1 MNNLKNN
8 IELLSPVG
16 NFECLKA
23 AVQNGADSVY
33 FGADTFSARASAT
46 NFSLEELKSAIQ
58 YAKIRNVKTNLTLNT
73 LIKNEEFDEAV
84 SVARFAYENGIDA
97 IIVQDLGLAKYLIK
111 TFPNLAIH
119 ASTQMTIHNLEGA
132 LEAEKLGFKRAVLS
146 REVTLEEIK
155 KICANTSME
164 IEVFIHG
171 ALCISYS
178 GQCLLS
184 SMIGGR
190 SGNRGRCA
198 QPCRLPYKL
207 TFGDVDKKVTFEG
220 QRENSEN
227 IIDEGYL
234 LSTRDLCGLEFIPE
248 LIKAGVKCFK
258 IEGRMKPAE
267 YVATVT
273 KIYRKYIDLVQSENT
288 YFIEESDKK
297 ALLQVFNRGGFS
309 DGHFKS
315 EANLDL
321 VYPEKPNNMGL
332 FLGKVHDFNSN
343 KGYITLKLSEP
354 LKIGDTI
361 SLEKETGTYT
371 ISELMINGI
380 NSPSAT
386 TGQIVKI
393 GRMKGNISINN
404 KIFKLSD
411 KELSQSAKK
420 TFSDTE
426 IKKVPLD
433 CTLVV
438 KENMPISIVVNAT
451 NNIGFYKDIKIELKS
466 DILPVPALNSPITK
480 ERIISQLCKTGNTPY
495 EFKNINIELDDNL
508 YIPSISCINELR
520 RSCIDEL
527 QKQVVYKNC
536 DNKVLP
542 IKLTTDEDHKFTA
555 ENSICILLNNLNL
568 EYDYETLIGV
578 DKIYIP
584 FKFFLQ
590 SKYSEIINKICNK
603 FSTYIYMPIIF
614 KNTNVDLDT
623 ILNKFQI
630 NGFII
635 SNISHL
641 YLLDKYRNY
650 DLIAN
655 YSLNIFNTKT
665 IKQLSDLGLK
675 TITISPE
682 LDRTCVLELI
692 KNNIFCNNELIV
704 YGKTPVMNI
713 NYCVL
718 GKSNKCY
725 PNCSKKCSNNS
736 FYLKD
741 RIGLDFQV
749 IPDNTS
755 SVTTIYNS
763 KITSITTNFDDNIN
777 FNKRIDFIDENLNE
791 MQNVI
796 NTVIAGNKLEG
807 KEYTNGSFNRTIL

>member
-33 FGADTFSARASAT
+33 FGAETFSARASAS
-46 NFSLEELKSAIQ
+46 NFSLEELKTAIE

-84 SVARFAYENGIDA
+84 DLARFAYENGIDA
-97 IIVQDLGLAKYLIK
+97 IIVQDLGLAKYLINA
-111 TFPNLAIH
+111 FPDLVIH

-155 KICANTSME
+155 KICAGTSME

-273 KIYRKYIDLVQSENT
+273 KIYRKYIDLAQSENK
-288 YFIEESDKK
+288 YFIDENDKK

-309 DGHFKS
+309 DGHFKA
-315 EANLDL
+315 EPNLDL
-321 VYPEKPNNMGL
+321 VCPEKPNNMGL

-371 ISELMINGI
+371 VSELMINGI
-380 NSPSAT
+380 NSPAANA
-386 TGQIVKI
+386 GQIVKI

-411 KELSQSAKK
+411 KELSVSAKK
-420 TFSDTE
+420 TFSDIE
-426 IKKVPLD
+426 LKKIALD
-433 CTLVV
+433 CSLIV
-438 KENMPISIVVNAT
+438 KQNKPISITVT
-451 NNIGFYKDIKIELKS
+451 PSNNTGFYKDIKIEIES
-466 DILPVPALNSPITK
+466 DIIPVPALNSPITK
-480 ERIISQLCKTGNTPY
+480 ERISSQLCKTGSTPY
-495 EFKNINIELDDNL
+495 EFKNINIDLDDNL

-527 QKQVVYKNC
+527 QKQVINKNC
-536 DNKVLP
+536 NNTALP
-542 IKLTTDEDHKFTA
+542 IKVCTEKSINQNP
-555 ENSICILLNNLNL
+555 ENLICVLLNILNL
-568 EYDYETLIGV
+568 DYDYGTLNNI

-590 SKYSEIINKICNK
+590 PKYSEVIASICNK
-603 FSTYIYMPIIF
+603 FSAYIYMPIIF
-614 KNTNVDLDT
+614 KNTNVDLDN
-623 ILNKFQI
+623 ILDKFKI
-630 NGFII
+630 NGFVV

-641 YLLDKYRNY
+641 KLLDKYKKY

-655 YSLNIFNTKT
+655 YSLNIFNINT
-665 IKQLSDLGLK
+665 IKQLSNLGLK
-675 TITISPE
+675 TVTISPE
-682 LDRTCVLELI
+682 LDKICVLELI
-692 KNNIFCNNELIV
+692 KNNTFCNSELIV

-725 PNCSKKCSNNS
+725 SNCSKKCSNSS
-736 FYLKD
+736 FYLRD

-763 KITSITTNFDDNIN
+763 KTTSISPNFDDIIN

-796 NTVIAGNKLEG
+796 NTVISGDKLEG
-807 KEYTNGSFNRTIL
+807 REYTNGSFNRITL